1 MYKVT
6 IINDGVETVVHS
18 PYVNDLKLPSG
29 TIKREIN
36 KIDSFNFSFY
46 LNNPAYGK
54 IKPLK
59 TLINVLNL
67 KTGKYDF
74 EGRVLGPSKNMD
86 SSGLFD
92 ESYECEGELGYLH
105 DSVQKHR
112 EFRGSPKELLTELLA
127 YHNSQVETYKQFQV
141 GIVTVVDPNDYVY
154 LYTSAEKTTFETIK
168 EKLID
173 RLGGELQIRKENGVR
188 FLDYLVRVGEDKP
201 TEIKLAKNLISMR
214 VDVDPTSIITRL
226 TPLGAR
232 IESEDESATD
242 ASQARLTIES
252 VNNGIPYIDHEGLKA
267 EFGIQGGSITWDDV
281 KDPINLLSKGQSWFA
296 NQKTSLNQYK
306 IAALDLFLIGLDIDY
321 LDIGNS
327 HRVINPV
334 MGIDERL
341 RIIGKSININEP
353 HNSDLTIGDKF
364 KTLSEY
370 QSDTNKSAK
379 KVVELENVVTHQSQR
394 IEQLLFQIDNVNN
407 EVNNVKQ
414 IIDSTDLE
422 GLPEAISA
430 LEQAVQDLNAALEG
444 IPIYDLA
451 MPTSDGLMAAVDK
464 AKLDLLTVTQV
475 LNLDELKAKLDLLT
489 VTQPID
495 LDQLYQDVQNLK
507 NGN

>member
-1 MYKVT
+1 LYKVT

-18 PYVNDLKLPSG
+18 PYVNDLKLSSG

-105 DSVQKHR
+105 DSQQKHR
-112 EFRGSPKELLTELLA
+112 EFRGSPLELLTDILN
-127 YHNSQVETYKQFQV
+127 YHNSQVEDYKKFYV
-141 GIVTVVDPNDYVY
+141 GNVTVEDPNDYIYV
-154 LYTSAEKTTFETIK
+154 YTSAEQDTYETIK
-168 EKLID
+168 DKLLD

-188 FLDYLVRVGEDKP
+188 FLDYLVEVGEQKD
-201 TEIKLAKNLISMR
+201 TEIRLAKNLISMS
-214 VDVDPTSIITRL
+214 VDVDPTEIVTRL
-226 TPLGAR
+226 TPLGTR
-232 IESEDESATD
+232 IQSEDETATG
-242 ASQARLTIES
+242 ASEARLTIET
-252 VNNGIPYIDHEGLKA
+252 VNNGIPYIDREDLIA
-267 EFGIQGGSITWDDV
+267 EFGIQGGSVTWDDV
-281 KDPINLLSKGQSWFA
+281 TDPNNLLSKGRTYLSS
-296 NQKTSLNQYK
+296 QKTSLNQYK

-321 LDIGNS
+321 LDVGNS
-327 HRVINPV
+327 YPVINPV

-353 HNSDLTIGDKF
+353 QNSDLTIGDKF

-370 QSDTNKSAK
+370 QSDANKSVK
-379 KVVELENVVTHQSQR
+379 QVVDLQNTVSRQSQT
-394 IEQLLFQIDNVNN
+394 IAALKTELTAVDNAVQ
-407 EVNNVKQ
+407 EVQQALTEND
-414 IIDSTDLE
+414 I
-422 GLPEAISA
+422 PA
-430 LEQAVQDLNAALEG
+430 LEQAVIDLQTAITNLNDAIDEIPDYGPVTTTTDGLMTATDKVKLNKITVVNEVDLDDLVARIEALEG
-444 IPIYDLA
+444 VNNA
-451 MPTSDGLMAAVDK
+451 
-464 AKLDLLTVTQV
+464 
-475 LNLDELKAKLDLLT
+475 
-489 VTQPID
+489 
-495 LDQLYQDVQNLK
+495 
-507 NGN
+507 

>member
-6 IINDGVETVVHS
+6 IINDGVKTDIHS

-29 TIKREIN
+29 TIKKEIN

-46 LNNPAYGK
+46 LNNPAHGK

-105 DSVQKHR
+105 DSQQKHR
-112 EFRGSPKELLTELLA
+112 EFRGSPLELLTDILN
-127 YHNSQVETYKQFQV
+127 YHNNQVEDYKKFYV
-141 GIVTVVDPNDYVY
+141 GNVTVEDPNDYIYV
-154 LYTSAEKTTFETIK
+154 YTSSEQDTYETIK
-168 EKLID
+168 DKLLD

-188 FLDYLVRVGEDKP
+188 YLDYLERVGEDKP
-201 TEIKLAKNLISMR
+201 TEIKLAKNLMSMS
-214 VDVDPTSIITRL
+214 VDVDPTEIVTRL
-226 TPLGAR
+226 TPLGTR
-232 IESEDESATD
+232 IQSEDETATG
-242 ASQARLTIES
+242 ASEARLTIET
-252 VNNGIPYIDHEGLKA
+252 VNNGIPYIDREDLIA
-267 EFGIQGGSITWDDV
+267 EFGIQGGSVTWDDV
-281 KDPINLLSKGQSWFA
+281 TDPNNLLRKGQEWLA

-353 HNSDLTIGDKF
+353 QNSDLTIGDKF

-370 QSDTNKSAK
+370 QSDANKSAK
-379 KVVELENVVTHQSQR
+379 QVVDLQNTVSRQSQT
-394 IEQLLFQIDNVNN
+394 IAALKTELTAVDNAVK
-407 EVNNVKQ
+407 EVQQTLTEND
-414 IIDSTDLE
+414 I
-422 GLPEAISA
+422 PA
-430 LEQAVQDLNAALEG
+430 LEQAVADLQTAITNLNDAIDEIPDYGPVTTTTDGLMTATDKVKLNKITVVNEVDLDDLVARIEALEG
-444 IPIYDLA
+444 VNNA
-451 MPTSDGLMAAVDK
+451 
-464 AKLDLLTVTQV
+464 
-475 LNLDELKAKLDLLT
+475 
-489 VTQPID
+489 
-495 LDQLYQDVQNLK
+495 
-507 NGN
+507 